1 MHILSS
7 SFIRDRITGSL
18 QIGVAGCRRAASW
31 ICFGGGARPRRKRA
45 WKTVNRKGSFA
56 KARKLVDVISEL
68 PSAKEEIYGVL
79 DAFIAWELE
88 FPIIAIKKALLFM
101 AEDQQWKRVIQVTK
115 WMLSKGQGKTMGT
128 YTLLL
133 QALDYEGRVEEA
145 DALWEKLITQHEDA
159 TPRIMFTVIIA
170 MFERHNQP
178 RRLLQVFADMEELEI
193 KPDIVTVERVARTYR
208 SLGLLKRAD
217 AVEAKYPPTKWGYRY
232 SKRGK
237 KYRIRITA
245 EGEIVKPEKS
255 IRSEAETE
263 AKVEEEDVEDSDSDD
278 DGEFVYEE
286 ESEGEESYSL
296 KSDNVVSSVGH

>member
-1 MHILSS
+1 LKP
-7 SFIRDRITGSL
+7 
-18 QIGVAGCRRAASW
+18 ASPS
-31 ICFGGGARPRRKRA
+31 IYASEAVLGPDGNEHGRL
-45 WKTVNRKGSFA
+45 NRKGSFA

-68 PSAKEEIYGVL
+68 PSAKEDIYGAL

-101 AEDQQWKRVIQVTK
+101 SEDQQWKRVIQVTK

-145 DALWEKLITQHEDA
+145 DALWEKIIAQHEDA

-193 KPDIVTVERVARTYR
+193 KPDIVTVELVARTYR

-217 AVEAKYPPTKWGYRY
+217 AVEAKYPVAPTKWGYRY

-245 EGEIVKPEKS
+245 EGEIIKPEKS
-255 IRSEAETE
+255 IRSEAEAE
-263 AKVEEEDVEDSDSDD
+263 AMVEEEDVEDSGSDD
-278 DGEFVYEE
+278 ANEFVYEE
-286 ESEGEESYSL
+286 GSDGEESYFL
-296 KSDNVVSSVGH
+296 HF